1 MHTIEQIDREISTL
15 NDELQKVKGTET
27 EVYTRIVG
35 YHRAVD
41 NWNKGKR
48 EEYNHRKEFVVNQD
62 KLSEDILAKKNY
74 EETEVSVIDEKKEEQ
89 CLGINDLNLDRI
101 SGFKLFTSQYC
112 HNCSPVKN
120 FLKDL
125 HVNGEEIDVSTDLG
139 INLAKNYDVMST
151 PTVLLFDEND
161 NIVSKAFSVDELKK
175 VFSKKENLFLRN

>member
-1 MHTIEQIDREISTL
+1 MRTIEQIDQEISTL
-15 NDELQKVKGTET
+15 NERLKQVKGTET

-48 EEYNHRKEFVVNQD
+48 EEYDNRKEFVLNSD
-62 KLSEDILAKKNY
+62 ALSEDVLVKIKSKDAKESIN
-74 EETEVSVIDEKKEEQ
+74 EKEGQ
-89 CLGINDLNLDRI
+89 VDTGDLNLDTI

-120 FLKDL
+120 FLNSL
-125 HVNGEEIDVSTDLG
+125 HVHGEEVDVSTDLG
-139 INLAKNYDVMST
+139 INIAKNYNVMST
-151 PTVLLFDEND
+151 PTVILFDKND

-175 VFSKKENLFLRN
+175 VFSKKENLFLKN